1 LRLSRRSFVFG
12 GGAAAA
18 AAASVALAGAALAKR
33 PQALKQ
39 ATAIPITANP
49 IDRFSVSNPDRTRFG
64 ALAFRSGLDLRSSV
78 SGFGGFSGLWRS
90 PDGRDIAALA
100 DNAQWLT
107 ARLETSDGRL
117 SGLSGAVLAPLLLS
131 NGKPLRKSRYYDT
144 ESFAIAGNAVYVGVE
159 RNHAVIRLELDGE
172 GTPVGGRPIP
182 VPKEIQDL
190 PGNQGLEAM
199 GIAPLRSPLSGAL
212 VAVAERAQPGDAAPT
227 RGFILTGPRQ
237 GAFDVVRSEGYDIAD
252 LAFLPSGEAL
262 LLERR
267 FSILGGFGLR
277 LRRVAAEAIRPG
289 ASVDGAVI
297 FESDASHQIDN
308 MEGLAVHRE
317 GDETILT
324 LISDNNFNFFQR
336 TIMLEFALVG

>member
-1 LRLSRRSFVFG
+1 LRLGRRSFLFVG
-12 GGAAAA
+12 GGAAV
-18 AAASVALAGAALAKR
+18 SVALAGRALAKR

-39 ATAIPITANP
+39 ATPISITARP
-49 IDRFSVSNPDRTRFG
+49 IDRLSVSDPDRARFG
-64 ALAFRSGLDLRSSV
+64 VLAFRSGLDLRSPI

-90 PDGRDIAALA
+90 PDGRNVAALA

-131 NGKPLRKSRYYDT
+131 NGKPLRNTRFYDT
-144 ESFAIAGNAVYVGVE
+144 ESFAIAGNAIYVGVE
-159 RNHAVIRLELDGE
+159 RNHAIIRLELDAE
-172 GTPVGGRPIP
+172 GIPVRGRPIP
-182 VPKEIQDL
+182 IPREIQDL
-190 PGNQGLEAM
+190 PSNQGLEAM
-199 GIAPLRSPLSGAL
+199 GIAPPRSPLAGAL
-212 VAVAERAQPGDAAPT
+212 VAVAERSRWSEGAST

-237 GAFDVVRSEGYDIAD
+237 GAFDVLRSDGYDIVD
-252 LAFLPSGEAL
+252 LAFLPSGEVL
-262 LLERR
+262 FLERR
-267 FSILGGFGLR
+267 FSIFGGFGMR

-297 FESDASHQIDN
+297 FESDASQQIDN

-324 LISDNNFNFFQR
+324 MISDDNFNSFQR